1 MARHSAAFL
10 LLLLI
15 MVLPHTPGSSS
26 STGHTAAQQLEDL
39 AQQMSALA
47 VWAAEA
53 EDRLAHCCSCE
64 GRTPPGL
71 QGAGAE
77 TFVAVT
83 REDFAIWLWRAAVG
97 IIVAATTYIV
107 VPQDKHVRVQRAHTS
122 PPPGRSNADADPYTD
137 LTTSLGDWAA
147 AQKAAWVQPS
157 APKESGSVLHP
168 SSAHASPLGKACCS
182 TQPNGGACAAMR
194 QKMLLRRQ
202 FNH

>member
-1 MARHSAAFL
+1 MARHSAALL

-15 MVLPHTPGSSS
+15 MFLPQTPGSSS
-26 STGHTAAQQLEDL
+26 STDGTVAQQLKDL
-39 AQQMSALA
+39 AQQLPALA

-64 GRTPPGL
+64 GRTPPAL
-71 QGAGAE
+71 QGSGTE
-77 TFVAVT
+77 TLVAVT
-83 REDFAIWLWRAAVG
+83 REDIAIWLWRAAVG
-97 IIVAATTYIV
+97 IIVAATTCIV

-122 PPPGRSNADADPYTD
+122 PPTSRSNADAHSSAG

-147 AQKAAWVQPS
+147 AQEAAWVQPS

-168 SSAHASPLGKACCS
+168 SSAHASPLGKACCG
-182 TQPNGGACAAMR
+182 TQPNRGTCAAMR
-194 QKMLLRRQ
+194 QKMLLRQQ